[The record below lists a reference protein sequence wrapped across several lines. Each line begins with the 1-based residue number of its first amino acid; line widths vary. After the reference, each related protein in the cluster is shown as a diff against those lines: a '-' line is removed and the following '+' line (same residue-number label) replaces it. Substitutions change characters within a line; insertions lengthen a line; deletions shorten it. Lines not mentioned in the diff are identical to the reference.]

1 MIASFSVSNFRSF
14 SPNCDETISF
24 VASRRLSGNHD
35 NHAMPIP
42 NSNEKVLKTA
52 VLYGANGAGKSN
64 LFHALSYLQSVVLN
78 RRNQDQ
84 GTRRVSFRFLD
95 SSREKPTELDIQFVA
110 AGRLYR
116 YGIQVDDQKIVQEWL
131 LQIVR
136 GKEKVVFER
145 VTLSDNSVKI
155 ESGKS
160 IQNGSEKLNA
170 LATIG
175 GPANQSFLATIR
187 TTLSTKDLSVDLKN
201 VISWFEKKLVLIS
214 PDDVFRGLGV
224 KLTEELE
231 FLKFAGDFLK
241 AASTGVAQLTVD
253 KKEIEEKELRK
264 LISDED
270 VETVLAKL
278 SKKSRNSNKSES
290 LIYRLND
297 SVNLLAESNNGIHFY
312 RFTINASHETN
323 DGSLVPLEFREE
335 SDGTRRLLDLM
346 PALHHLTTTEDAV
359 FVIDEIDRSMHPLL
373 VWKFMEF
380 FLNSCLGRQQL
391 FVTTHE
397 SNLLDFELLRR
408 DEIWFAEKDTAGATR
423 IYSLNEYQ
431 PRKDLDIQKHYLHGR
446 FGAIPFLGNID
457 NLINSACNNK

>member
-1 MIASFSVSNFRSF
+1 MIVSFSVSNFRSF
-14 SPNCDETISF
+14 SPTCDETISF

-35 NHAMPIP
+35 NHVMPIP
-42 NSNEKVLKTA
+42 NSSEQVLKTA

-84 GTRRVSFRFLD
+84 GTRRVTFRFLD
-95 SSREKPTELDIQFVA
+95 TSREKPTELDIQFVA

-131 LQIVR
+131 LQVVR
-136 GKEKVVFER
+136 GKEKVIFER
-145 VTLSDNSVKI
+145 ITLSDNSVKI
-155 ESGKS
+155 ESGKAILS
-160 IQNGSEKLNA
+160 GSEKLKA
-170 LATIG
+170 LTTIG

-187 TTLSTKDLSVDLKN
+187 ATLSTKELNVDLKN
-201 VISWFEKKLVLIS
+201 VISWFEKKLVMIS

-224 KLTEELE
+224 KLTEEIE

-241 AASTGVAQLTVD
+241 ASSTGVSQLTVD
-253 KKEIEEKELRK
+253 KKEITEDELRSH
-264 LISDED
+264 ISEED
-270 VETVLAKL
+270 VESVKAKL
-278 SKKSRNSNKSES
+278 SKKSNKSAS
-290 LIYRLND
+290 LIYRLSD
-297 SVNLLAESNNGIHFY
+297 SVNLLAESKNGIHFY
-312 RFTINASHETN
+312 RLTINAFHESN
-323 DGSLVPLEFREE
+323 DGSLVPLELREE

-397 SNLLDFELLRR
+397 SNLLNFELLRR
-408 DEIWFAEKDTAGATR
+408 DEIWFAEKDSAGATR

-457 NLINSACNNK
+457 NLISASCNNK

>member
-1 MIASFSVSNFRSF
+1 MIVSFSVSNFRSF

-42 NSNEKVLKTA
+42 NSNEHVLKTA

-64 LFHALSYLQSVVLN
+64 LFHALSYLQTVVLK

-84 GTRRVSFRFLD
+84 GTRRVPFRFLEA
-95 SSREKPTELDIQFVA
+95 SREQPTELDIQFVA

-116 YGIQVDDQKIVQEWL
+116 YGIKVDDQKIAQEWL

-136 GKEKVVFER
+136 GREKVIFER

-160 IQNGSEKLNA
+160 IQNGGEKLKA

-187 TTLSTKDLSVDLKN
+187 STLSAKEFGVDLKN

-231 FLKFAGDFLK
+231 FLEFAGAFLK

-253 KKEIEEKELRK
+253 KKEIAEDELRS

-270 VETVLAKL
+270 VESVLAKL
-278 SKKSRNSNKSES
+278 AKKSSKSAS

-297 SVNLLAESNNGIHFY
+297 SVNLLAENNDGIHFY
-312 RFTINASHETN
+312 RLTINAFHESN

-380 FLNSCLGRQQL
+380 FLNACLGRQQL

-408 DEIWFAEKDTAGATR
+408 DEIWFAEKDSSGATR

-457 NLINSACNNK
+457 NLINANCDNT